1 MINISYE
8 GNAKP
13 KSESTNRMSIIKKT
27 GITVG
32 GDKAEA
38 LGTAWWAQ
46 NDLTVKMASVS
57 HKGKGSTDPAVPLL
71 LKVLRT
77 RSHKTSY
84 LNVHGSLV
92 NSQDA
97 ETACQLT
104 NR

>member
-57 HKGKGSTDPAVPLL
+57 RKGKGSTDPAVPLL

-84 LNVHGSLV
+84 VNVHGSLV